1 MLQLLHGRNEQK
13 YRNKKKTTTTN
24 RAEKVKIFIEK
35 EKIVRERRW
44 TSDYCTK
51 SN

>member
-1 MLQLLHGRNEQK
+1 MEETNKNIEI
-13 YRNKKKTTTTN
+13 KKKTTTTN
-24 RAEKVKIFIEK
+24 RAEKVKIYIEK

-44 TSDYCTK
+44 TLDYCTK